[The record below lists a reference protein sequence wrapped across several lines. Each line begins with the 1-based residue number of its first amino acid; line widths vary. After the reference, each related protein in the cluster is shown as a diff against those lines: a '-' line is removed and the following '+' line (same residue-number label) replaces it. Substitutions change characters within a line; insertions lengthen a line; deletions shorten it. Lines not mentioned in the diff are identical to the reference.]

1 MLVIIPL
8 LGVCD
13 FCCGDQSLHRMLN
26 GTSSLLSGCHSS
38 VWDWLCS
45 PVVGIEVQRSIS
57 ELQCEIDETREFPL
71 GDELLKFPLQEL
83 SSWSCTLWFRLP
95 LIVWAYKVIAI
106 ESAFDPASA
115 VGMQATSL
123 DIPQLLTKPPGQIHW
138 HRSAEVRHQD
148 HHSFVPGFTMVSM
161 KSAQVL
167 ALSTCTCWQSLQP
180 LTPNLPQPWEHQY
193 FIHTSHRH

>member
-1 MLVIIPL
+1 M
-8 LGVCD
+8 
-13 FCCGDQSLHRMLN
+13 CCEQSLLCILIRA
-26 GTSSLLSGCHSS
+26 SSLLCGCHNP
-38 VWDWLCS
+38 LRCRICF

-57 ELQCEIDETREFPL
+57 ELQCEIDETRVFPL
-71 GDELLKFPLQEL
+71 GEELLTFPLQEL
-83 SSWSCTLWFRLP
+83 STWNYTLWFRLP
-95 LIVWAYKVIAI
+95 LIVWAYKVIAV
-106 ESAFDPASA
+106 ESPFDPASA

-123 DIPQLLTKPPGQIHW
+123 GIPQLFTKPPGQIHW

-161 KSAQVL
+161 KSAQAL